1 MNTNAPG
8 MVYISVDI
16 ETGGPTPNN
25 YALLSV
31 GACLVDNPDVS
42 FYVEL
47 MPDKEKIEP
56 SAIKIA
62 GLDPEVLK
70 RDGTPPNEAMQAF
83 ESWLQDHT
91 SEGEQ
96 PVFVAFNAA
105 FDWMFVADYFQR
117 YLGRN
122 PFGYS
127 ALDIKALYMGA
138 FGVPWEETGMAEVTK
153 RLGFSIQLSHNALE
167 DARDQ
172 ALIFNTLLQKISENE
187 MR

>member
-1 MNTNAPG
+1 M
-8 MVYISVDI
+8 
-16 ETGGPTPNN
+16 
-25 YALLSV
+25 LSV

-47 MPDKEKIEP
+47 MPDKEKMEP

-62 GLDPEVLK
+62 GLDPEELK

-105 FDWMFVADYFQR
+105 FDWMFVADLPGSQSFRLQR
-117 YLGRN
+117 PGYQSPLYGRIRCTLGRN
-122 PFGYS
+122 RYGRS
-127 ALDIKALYMGA
+127 DEEIRILDPAK
-138 FGVPWEETGMAEVTK
+138 P
-153 RLGFSIQLSHNALE
+153 
-167 DARDQ
+167 
-172 ALIFNTLLQKISENE
+172 
-187 MR
+187 